1 MSRILVVED
10 NEDLAE
16 GLRYNL
22 ELEGHEVVVAED
34 GHRGLDLARERA
46 QDLIILD
53 LMLPGVD
60 GFQILKTIRAEGD
73 RTPVLILS
81 ARSEK
86 EDRIRGFRMDADQY
100 LTKPFSLLELLERAS
115 SLLRRIGRGGNGTP
129 GGPIRFGDIEVDPE
143 AHVVTRA
150 GEDVS
155 LTPKGY
161 DLMMALIRRD
171 GAVASRQ
178 ELLKEVW
185 GHRGRVMTRTVDTH
199 MAEIRKK
206 LEDDPSDPDHFL
218 TVWKVGYRFEA

>member
-22 ELEGHEVVVAED
+22 ELEGYEVVLAGD
-34 GHRGLDLARERA
+34 GHRGLDLAREGA

-53 LMLPGVD
+53 LTLPGVD
-60 GFQILKTIRAEGD
+60 GFRILKAIRSEGD

-81 ARSEK
+81 ARSEE

-100 LTKPFSLLELLERAS
+100 LTKPFSLMELLERVS
-115 SLLRRIGRGGNGTP
+115 SLLRRGGRSGNGTAA
-129 GGPIRFGDIEVDPE
+129 GPIRFGDVEVDPE
-143 AHVVTRA
+143 AHVVTRG
-150 GEDVS
+150 GEEIS

-185 GHRGRVMTRTVDTH
+185 GHRGRVLTRTVDSH

-206 LEDDPSDPDHFL
+206 VEEDPSDPDHFL